1 MPNYEFRCQKCNKK
15 YSLTLSIKERDEEKF
30 KCPKCGSRK
39 REPVFGGFYAKT
51 SKKS

>member
-15 YSLTLSIKERDEEKF
+15 YALTLSIREREEEKF

-39 REPVFGGFYAKT
+39 NLPVFGGFYAKT